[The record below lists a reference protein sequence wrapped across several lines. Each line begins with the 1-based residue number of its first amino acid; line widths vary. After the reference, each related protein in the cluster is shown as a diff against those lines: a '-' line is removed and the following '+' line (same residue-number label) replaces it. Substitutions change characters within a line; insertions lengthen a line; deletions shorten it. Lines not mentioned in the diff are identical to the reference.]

1 MTRRQVY
8 IDATCDWQTTFS
20 IAAAVFLSL
29 WRRYQCDVSEN
40 AICDVIVCFGRLGVV
55 VIYFLMC
62 DRCVVTLCVLK
73 THPVFEFHH
82 ELIIILISECSNIN
96 PISVIHKI
104 NFSPNENV
112 KV

>member
-1 MTRRQVY
+1 M
-8 IDATCDWQTTFS
+8 
-20 IAAAVFLSL
+20 AAAVCLSL

-40 AICDVIVCFGRLGVV
+40 AICDVIVCLGRLGVV